1 MGWVTGGL
9 VPLAKFKEAGDG
21 CKAIQLMK
29 VASDD
34 GFAVGTRHNVLAMP
48 VREPRSLV
56 ALTPTAAAGGGTRA
70 THIPSSLPAALM
82 NISELLPPV
91 GRPVVTSAQWS
102 LCREGFKRGESIRLR
117 SPERSSF
124 IPCACALSLYLS
136 IGGGPWSR
144 LSLSTSLLALLRK
157 ESCFRGRCC
166 PGGRGAGG
174 KVTPPTATP
183 RHSLL
188 FCVVFFS
195 VWRAPFSLCV

>member
-1 MGWVTGGL
+1 MGGQWAHATTSLPCPYGSRAPSL
-9 VPLAKFKEAGDG
+9 LSL
-21 CKAIQLMK
+21 QL
-29 VASDD
+29 
-34 GFAVGTRHNVLAMP
+34 P
-48 VREPRSLV
+48 PPR
-56 ALTPTAAAGGGTRA
+56 AGGGTRA

>member
-34 GFAVGTRHNVLAMP
+34 GWAVGTRHNVLAMP

-124 IPCACALSLYLS
+124 IPCACALSPSTSPLAVAP
-136 IGGGPWSR
+136 GPAS
-144 LSLSTSLLALLRK
+144 LSLPLSSPCCVRSRVFVVGAV
-157 ESCFRGRCC
+157 RGR
-166 PGGRGAGG
+166 GGRAG
-174 KVTPPTATP
+174 
-183 RHSLL
+183 R
-188 FCVVFFS
+188 
-195 VWRAPFSLCV
+195 